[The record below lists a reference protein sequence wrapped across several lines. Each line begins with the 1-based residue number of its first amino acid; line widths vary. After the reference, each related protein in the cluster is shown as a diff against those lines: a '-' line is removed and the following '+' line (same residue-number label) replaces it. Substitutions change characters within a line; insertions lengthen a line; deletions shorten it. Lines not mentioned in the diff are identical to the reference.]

1 MSLYTFFGCLLVAYG
16 PILSIFFL
24 YIGQNAQYVLLM
36 VSSAFFCL
44 IALLISSVIWYFAK
58 AAQLIHSASI
68 AYSIAVQEIFR
79 WLFFLLLRRS
89 EAGLNVVSANP
100 HSPLNQSIFSFVT
113 GFGYAL
119 TTALV
124 SYISLLV
131 ESIGPGVMMCPSC
144 PQATTFFISAATTS
158 IFSLLHITWM
168 MIAFEGFS
176 SVRKPAGAARVAWV
190 IVSHFG
196 ASYATLLNSSETIRY
211 GCVYAIIICIGILSF
226 STALV
231 AYSLKSRYQLA
242 HPHSS

>member
-1 MSLYTFFGCLLVAYG
+1 MSLYTFFGCLLTAYG

-58 AAQLIHSASI
+58 AAQSLHPVSI
-68 AYSIAVQEIFR
+68 AYSITVQEIFR
-79 WLFFLLLRRS
+79 WFFFLLLRRS

-131 ESIGPGVMMCPSC
+131 ESIGPGVIMCPSC
-144 PQATTFFISAATTS
+144 PGATTFFISAVTTS
-158 IFSLLHITWM
+158 LFSLLHITWM
-168 MIAFEGFS
+168 MIAFDGFS
-176 SVRKPAGAARVAWV
+176 NIKKPIGMLRVAWV
-190 IVSHFG
+190 ITSHFG
-196 ASYATLLNSSETIRY
+196 ASYVTLLNSSETIQY
-211 GCVYAIIICIGILSF
+211 GCVYAIISCIGILSI

-231 AYSLKSRYQLA
+231 ALSLKSRYRLV
-242 HPHSS
+242 HSHSS